1 VPIITISRG
10 TLSGG
15 RAVAECLAD
24 ALGYPCVG
32 REILLDAARVLGA
45 SEERVRKMMEVPP
58 TRWARFTRDRE
69 RYVLAVQAALGEHV
83 ARGDLVY
90 HGLAGQFLLR
100 GLPGVVRVR
109 LIAPLEMRVQA
120 LIGAHHATTRLAAE
134 RFIRRVDRERRR
146 WVRAMYDAEVGDPG
160 LYDVTINLSAITL
173 ETACRI
179 VAELASQPHYRIT
192 DEGRATLA
200 AFAADAR
207 RRAAEARG

>member
-24 ALGYPCVG
+24 MLGYPCVG
-32 REILLDAARVLGA
+32 REILQDAAGVLGA
-45 SEERVRKMMEVPP
+45 SVESVRKMLEVPP
-58 TRWARFTRDRE
+58 TRWALFTRDRE
-69 RYVLAVQAALGEHV
+69 RYLLAVQTALGEHV

-109 LIAPLEMRVQA
+109 LIAPLEMRVRA
-120 LIGAHHATTRLAAE
+120 LIAAHHATTQRAAE
-134 RFIRRVDRERRR
+134 RFIRHVDRDRRL
-146 WVRAMYDAEVGDPG
+146 WVRAMYGAEVGDPA
-160 LYDVTINLSAITL
+160 LYDLTLNLQAIAL

-179 VAELASQPHYRIT
+179 IAELAGQPQYRIT
-192 DEGRATLA
+192 DDGRAQLA
-200 AFAADAR
+200 AFADHCR
-207 RRAAEARG
+207 RRLAEARG

>member
-15 RAVAECLAD
+15 RAVAECLAGM
-24 ALGYPCVG
+24 LGYPCVG
-32 REILLDAARVLGA
+32 REILQDAARALGA
-45 SEERVRKMMEVPP
+45 PERKVREMLEVPP
-58 TRWARFTRDRE
+58 SRWAPFARDRE

-109 LIAPLEMRVQA
+109 LIAPVEMRVRA
-120 LIGAHHATTRLAAE
+120 LIAAHHATSQRAAE
-134 RFIRRVDRERRR
+134 RFIRNVDRDRRR
-146 WVRAMYDAEVGDPG
+146 WVRAMYGADVGDPS
-160 LYDVTINLSAITL
+160 LYDLTLNLQAISL

-179 VAELASQPHYRIT
+179 IAELAGQPQYRIT
-192 DEGRATLA
+192 DDGRARLA
-200 AFAADAR
+200 AFATDSR
-207 RRAAEARG
+207 RRLAEALG